1 MDVIEKKIIAMIEA
15 HREEIIAFAE
25 DIENHPEPGFQE
37 FRTARK
43 TAEFLKKTGYRVDE
57 NIALTGVKA
66 VSYTHLTLPTT

>member
-43 TAEFLKKTGYRVDE
+43 QQNF
-57 NIALTGVKA
+57 
-66 VSYTHLTLPTT
+66 

>member
-1 MDVIEKKIIAMIEA
+1 MDATEKKIIAVIEA

-43 TAEFLKKTGYRVDE
+43 TAEFLKKNR
-57 NIALTGVKA
+57 IRWRRM
-66 VSYTHLTLPTT
+66 